1 MELDGIHSVLSLANL
16 RENANL
22 VSAKRP
28 ASAVR
33 RMQVQVCVRLL
44 LSHRIRNVTLSRC
57 DGALTIV
64 HDVKMQAVKLQAQ
77 SCPWVHFV

>member
-1 MELDGIHSVLSLANL
+1 MELNGIHSVLSLANL

-28 ASAVR
+28 ASAVH
-33 RMQVQVCVRLL
+33 RMEVCVRLL